1 MNHEP
6 HERDTPPLPPGSRA
20 QECRAAQRQTAEPP
34 RPGSLAAS
42 STSPANVCN
51 SLPILKHLL
60 HPAPLGFQGQ
70 SSCGTRQRL
79 HRHRHPANRLQA
91 LTPTAG
97 AKPRQN
103 GLNRHDPSL
112 LTHAPS
118 WLGPHAH
125 QPSARLT
132 RHTAGP
138 PHPAAHKNKPLSQQS
153 TRAVTWTSHPD
164 PERQTQ
170 T

>member
-1 MNHEP
+1 MQ
-6 HERDTPPLPPGSRA
+6 SRT
-20 QECRAAQRQTAEPP
+20 EVDGRASQ
-34 RPGSLAAS
+34 
-42 STSPANVCN
+42 
-51 SLPILKHLL
+51 
-60 HPAPLGFQGQ
+60 
-70 SSCGTRQRL
+70 TRQSFRIFHISCKRL
-79 HRHRHPANRLQA
+79 QQPAYSEAPPASRSFGFPRTELLRQQAALARSSNRLQA

-103 GLNRHDPSL
+103 GLNRHNPSL

-118 WLGPHAH
+118 WLGQHAH
-125 QPSARLT
+125 QPSVRLT
-132 RHTAGP
+132 RHAAGP

-153 TRAVTWTSHPD
+153 TQAVTWTSHPD